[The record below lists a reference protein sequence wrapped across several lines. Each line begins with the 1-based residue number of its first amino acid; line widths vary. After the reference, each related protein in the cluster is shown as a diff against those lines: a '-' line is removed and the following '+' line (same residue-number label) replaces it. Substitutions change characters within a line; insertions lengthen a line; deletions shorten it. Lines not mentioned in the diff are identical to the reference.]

1 MQEDDARFLKR
12 KVKGGTIDV
21 HPSENAIIVYYELE
35 AMILGELGD
44 PMMGERKECQKVIR
58 VKSLNAETNISV
70 LAKEVVD
77 KCKLIHPSRLPE
89 VEQMLYYLQQRKG
102 VKEDEDQDKKKKKE
116 IDPFD
121 SNEFDESAN
130 LNDIEDYMEM
140 LYEDTPTKIKG
151 SGLILQVA
159 RNPDNLTELAQN
171 ETVLSALARILR
183 EEGKSSTELTTN
195 IIYTFFCFSSF
206 SEFHG
211 VISHHKVGALCL
223 NILDQENRKH
233 ELWAEELE
241 KKQKAIE
248 KDSLLRKD
256 YEKSYKKYQNLLK
269 KQEHLF
275 RVGVYL
281 LLNLAEDTKVEMKMK
296 NKNIVGLLVKLL
308 GRKNAELLILVVSFL
323 KKLSIY
329 KENKDAMIGC
339 GIMEKLSLFIPNEND
354 DLLNITLRLIL
365 NLTFDTELREKAVKS
380 GLVPKLVNIIPKAT
394 HSVVVMCI
402 LYHVSMDDRYKSYF
416 SYTDCIPIMMKM
428 ILDCPNDRVEIEL
441 ISLAINLV
449 ANKRNAQLICEG
461 NGLRLL
467 MRRAFKCKDPLLMK
481 MIRNI
486 SQHDGPT
493 KRDFMNYISDLAGM
507 IKNFQDEEYVVECV
521 GILGN
526 LNIPEVEYSMMLKE
540 YDLLEYI
547 KSKIKPGS
555 AEDDLVLEVIIM
567 TGTIASDESCATML
581 ASSGIIHD
589 LIELLRAKQED
600 DELVLQIVYVFYQM
614 IFHQATRNVIVKET
628 QAPAYLIDL
637 MHDKNEEVRKVCDN
651 TLDII
656 SECDKEWAEKIQVE
670 KFRWHNSQWLHMI
683 DTQNNDRDSSS
694 MYNDEE
700 SSYHPDVLDRAD
712 LFYGHPDDVM
722 RQESSIYPNGMLI
735 DDPDM
740 YKGINS
746 WTEDGAQASD
756 FEAGVV
762 RSMISEPYDR
772 PVSSHGRKTEVSA
785 HQYDGYVSDDGYDE
799 VDIDYPSYGQL
810 EVYGQP
816 GAGYGREVY
825 DRPGSRG
832 AAYGGY

>member
-21 HPSENAIIVYYELE
+21 HPTENAIIVYYELE

-44 PMMGERKECQKVIR
+44 PMMGERKECQKIIR
-58 VKSLNAETNISV
+58 LKSLNATTNISV
-70 LAKEVVD
+70 LSKEVVD

-102 VKEDEDQDKKKKKE
+102 DKEDVTEQDKKKKKE

-183 EEGKSSTELTTN
+183 EEGKASTELTTN

-206 SEFHG
+206 SDFHG

-223 NILDQENRKH
+223 NILEQENKKH
-233 ELWAEELE
+233 ELWSEELV

-248 KDSLLRKD
+248 KDITLKKD

-281 LLNLAEDTKVEMKMK
+281 LLNLAEDSKVEIKMK
-296 NKNIVGLLVKLL
+296 NKNIVGLLVNLL
-308 GRKNAELLILVVSFL
+308 SRQNSELLILIVSFL

-329 KENKDAMIGC
+329 KENKDIMSGLE
-339 GIMEKLSLFIPNEND
+339 IMEKLSSFIPNQND
-354 DLLNITLRLIL
+354 DLLNITLRLVL
-365 NLTFDTELREKAVKS
+365 NLTFDTELREKAVKN
-380 GLVPKLVNIIPKAT
+380 GLVPKLVNLVNAPN
-394 HSVVVMCI
+394 HSVVVMCV
-402 LYHVSMDDRYKSYF
+402 LYHISMDDRYKSYF

-428 ILDCPNDRVEIEL
+428 ILECPSDRVEIEL

-461 NGLRLL
+461 TGLRLL
-467 MRRAFKCKDPLLMK
+467 MRRAFKTKDPLLMK

-486 SQHDGPT
+486 SQHDGQT

-507 IKNFQDEEYVVECV
+507 IKNYQDEEYVVECV

-526 LNIPEVEYSMMLKE
+526 LNIPEVEYSLMLKE
-540 YDLLEYI
+540 YNLLDYI
-547 KSKIKPGS
+547 KSKIKPGN
-555 AEDDLVLEVIIM
+555 AEDDLVLEVVIM
-567 TGTIASDESCATML
+567 TGTIASDESCASML

-614 IFHQATRNVIVKET
+614 VFHQATRNVIVKET

-656 SECDKEWAEKIQVE
+656 SECDKEWGEKIQIE
-670 KFRWHNSQWLHMI
+670 KFRWHNLQWLHMI
-683 DTQNNDRDSSS
+683 DTQNTERDSAN
-694 MYNDEE
+694 MFYEE
-700 SSYHPDVLDRAD
+700 DSYHPDVLDRPD
-712 LFYGHPDDVM
+712 LFYGHPDNDNAV
-722 RQESSIYPNGMLI
+722 YPNGMMI
-735 DDPDM
+735 DDPEL
-740 YKGINS
+740 YKTLNS
-746 WTEDGAQASD
+746 WSEENMNANEFD
-756 FEAGVV
+756 AGVN
-762 RSMISEPYDR
+762 MMSEGYDR
-772 PVSSHGRKTEVSA
+772 PMGSHGRKPDSA
-785 HQYDGYVSDDGYDE
+785 GLQYDGYVSDDGYDE
-799 VDIDYPSYGQL
+799 VDIDYPSYGQ
-810 EVYGQP
+810 VDAYGQAA
-816 GAGYGREVY
+816 GAIYGRDMY

-832 AAYGGY
+832 PNYGGY